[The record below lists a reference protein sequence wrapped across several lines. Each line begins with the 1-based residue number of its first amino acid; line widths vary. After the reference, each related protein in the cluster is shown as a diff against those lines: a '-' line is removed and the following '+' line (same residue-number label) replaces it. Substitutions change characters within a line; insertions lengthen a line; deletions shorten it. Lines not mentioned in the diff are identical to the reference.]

1 MVFYRVSLRPETRS
15 RVVPIIYKFGRKNSF
30 LSMTKM
36 IEPYNFMD
44 SYVRTGTH
52 TEFKKKDFF
61 F

>member
-1 MVFYRVSLRPETRS
+1 
-15 RVVPIIYKFGRKNSF
+15 
-30 LSMTKM
+30 MTKM